1 MRCTGGTLVPTTSTN
16 CTPAKLHLL
25 PTWEVLPTCCTI
37 LRLETTGE
45 SFLYFLMSSRREG
58 CRPLKK
64 DVSSTHKPGAVEG
77 LPLST
82 LGFVCNVEL
91 SCSSSLMLEGLL
103 MQCPSARKARGRQG
117 PRGSGQLSPH
127 SASQPLGLEPYGLL
141 EYRDQ
146 PAPASGHLQVP
157 SPGSRIPRMLS
168 LHLDRWRDL
177 LRAAEPDFNPGSAP
191 PVFGILSSSNSA
203 PLRRT
208 SYSHTGH
215 LLHWSHRSQST
226 SLAFAWTAHMD
237 CWLSG
242 WYVWEAHWGALPAIS
257 WPVTVLQHPCS

>member
-16 CTPAKLHLL
+16 CAPAKLHLL

-37 LRLETTGE
+37 LHLETTGE

-82 LGFVCNVEL
+82 SGFVCNVEL
-91 SCSSSLMLEGLL
+91 SCSSSLMLESLL

-127 SASQPLGLEPYGLL
+127 SAPQPLGLEPYGLL

-157 SPGSRIPRMLS
+157 SPGSGIPRMLS

-177 LRAAEPDFNPGSAP
+177 LRAAEPGFQPRTSASC
-191 PVFGILSSSNSA
+191 VWDSLFLQLSS
-203 PLRRT
+203 PKTDQLQ
-208 SYSHTGH
+208 
-215 LLHWSHRSQST
+215 SHRPLA
-226 SLAFAWTAHMD
+226 SLE
-237 CWLSG
+237 S
-242 WYVWEAHWGALPAIS
+242 
-257 WPVTVLQHPCS
+257 PVPKAPV